1 MEATELVLQGA
12 MANQTHKQKPLLF
25 CQTWEIWNNTHQ
37 ECARPR
43 QIQMGMSDKTPG
55 ICRHPKCKGSVPNQS
70 SIPIC
75 VYWKAFGLTLK
86 TRFKGASPNQ
96 KLLNLWIRI
105 QANNQEQG
113 AMPNVNIPTLQA
125 AYVLGGQY
133 QI

>member
-1 MEATELVLQGA
+1 MC
-12 MANQTHKQKPLLF
+12 LL
-25 CQTWEIWNNTHQ
+25 EGIWTNIEKHD
-37 ECARPR
+37 
-43 QIQMGMSDKTPG
+43 S
-55 ICRHPKCKGSVPNQS
+55 
-70 SIPIC
+70 
-75 VYWKAFGLTLK
+75 
-86 TRFKGASPNQ
+86 KGASPNQ

>member
-1 MEATELVLQGA
+1 M
-12 MANQTHKQKPLLF
+12 QTS
-25 CQTWEIWNNTHQ
+25 
-37 ECARPR
+37 
-43 QIQMGMSDKTPG
+43 QMQ
-55 ICRHPKCKGSVPNQS
+55 GSVPNQS
-70 SIPIC
+70 LIPIC

-86 TRFKGASPNQ
+86 TRFKGASPNE

-113 AMPNVNIPTLQA
+113 AMPNINIPPPQA